1 MKIQSH
7 TATGNK
13 YILVYF
19 SSLSNITASTT
30 FYTYNITFTIEYNE
44 YIFSQK
50 YLKTSLGVDGEDGF
64 IEKPMQI

>member
-7 TATGNK
+7 TATRNK
-13 YILVYF
+13 YILIYF
-19 SSLSNITASTT
+19 SALSNTTASTT

-44 YIFSQK
+44 YRFSQK
-50 YLKTSLGVDGEDGF
+50 CLKTSLGVDGEDGF